1 MRNRLPLALAVLLL
15 SACAATPFELGTEVP
30 PPAGCADLRTRGGQ
44 C

>member
-1 MRNRLPLALAVLLL
+1 MRNRLPLALVALLL
-15 SACAATPFELGTEVP
+15 SACAATPLELGTEVP